1 MPRQARLANAVVNS
15 VPNMRELRNKK
26 VGVVFSS
33 GFFGFFAHVG
43 CLQAM
48 EEMGI
53 KPAGYGGSSSGA
65 IVAAYAAGGMSARE
79 IGSLLMGLKKSDFWD
94 PEPWYKTAA
103 AALRLFKG
111 WYGYLEGMKF
121 NRLLAATLPVVHF
134 EDLPV
139 PCVIAGCNLT
149 RQTNETFT
157 SGSIADAV
165 QASGAIPW
173 IFKFKKIGR
182 DLFLDGGLVDKVP
195 LDALAERFDPDVII
209 VHYIVSHNL
218 EDAPDSFLSK
228 TLSPQKAYSLAVS
241 IARQEHYRT
250 QIKLVQQRGITVIEL
265 TPNLP
270 RVTPDRLHAGRS
282 AFDAAY
288 RYTMQALRGDDGPA
302 GAPTP

>member
-1 MPRQARLANAVVNS
+1 MVVNN
-15 VPNMRELRNKK
+15 VPTMRELRNKK

-33 GFFGFFAHVG
+33 GFFGFFAHAG

-79 IGSLLMGLKKSDFWD
+79 IGSLLLGLKKSDFWD
-94 PEPWYKTAA
+94 PEPWYKTVA

-111 WYGYLEGMKF
+111 WSGYLEGMKF
-121 NRLLAATLPVVHF
+121 NRLLAGTLPVPHF
-134 EDLPV
+134 EDLRV

-149 RQTNETFT
+149 RQTHETFT
-157 SGSIADAV
+157 AGSIADAV

-195 LDALAERFDPDVII
+195 LDALAERIDPEVII
-209 VHYIVSHNL
+209 VHYIASHNL

-241 IARQEHYRT
+241 IARHEHYRT
-250 QIKLVQQRGITVIEL
+250 QTKLMRQRGITVIEL
-265 TPNLP
+265 KPNLP

-288 RYTMQALRGDDGPA
+288 RHTMTVLRKNGGPA
-302 GAPTP
+302 GGPAA